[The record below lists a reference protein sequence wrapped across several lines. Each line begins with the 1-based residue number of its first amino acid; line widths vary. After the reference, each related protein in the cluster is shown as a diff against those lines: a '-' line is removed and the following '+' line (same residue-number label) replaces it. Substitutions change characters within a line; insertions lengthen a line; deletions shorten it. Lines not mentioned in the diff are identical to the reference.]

1 MKKEQKNK
9 KEQKQK
15 EKKEIENP
23 IKKALIE
30 ERINKDFI
38 KDKIIFI

>member
-1 MKKEQKNK
+1 MEKEQKNK

-15 EKKEIENP
+15 EKKELENA

-30 ERINKDFI
+30 EGINKDFI